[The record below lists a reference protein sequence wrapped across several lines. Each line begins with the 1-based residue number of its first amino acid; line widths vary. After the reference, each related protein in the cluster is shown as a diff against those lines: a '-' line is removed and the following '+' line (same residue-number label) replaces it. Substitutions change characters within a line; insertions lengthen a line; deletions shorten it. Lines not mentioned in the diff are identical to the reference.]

1 MGEASLAESM
11 SLGRIAYNLWY
22 RPVSRLKVMLRE
34 GGPLEQR
41 RTAEGRVAMM
51 EAAAH
56 LPALLQTSGIPLELH
71 LLTGARFWDQSIFC
85 LWTFARQ
92 SGRTIRPMIY
102 DDGTLTDADCEKFTR
117 LFPETQFY
125 KQSTILDRL
134 ETALAKF
141 PTLQKLR
148 LNYPNIRKLTDV
160 HIGSSGWKLV
170 IDSDLLFFHNPA
182 LLVEWLDAPRQPL
195 HAVDIETSYGYS
207 PDLLNS
213 LAGATLAER
222 VNVGLTG
229 LNSDDLDWEK
239 IESWCRTLLERE
251 GMHYY
256 LEQAVI
262 AMLVAEKSC
271 TVAPAAN
278 YITLPRPP
286 EAMECNAVM
295 HHYVAESKRW
305 YFQRNWR
312 HAMAASAL

>member
-1 MGEASLAESM
+1 M
-11 SLGRIAYNLWY
+11 SLGRLAYHLWY
-22 RPVSRLKVMLRE
+22 RPVSRLKVILRE
-34 GGPLEQR
+34 GGPLEQQ
-41 RTAEGRVAMM
+41 RTAEGRREMM
-51 EAAAH
+51 KAAGS
-56 LPALLQTSGIPLELH
+56 LPALLPTSGTPLDLH

-102 DDGTLTDADCEKFTR
+102 DDGTLTDSDCEKFTR
-117 LFPETQFY
+117 LFPGTQFF

-134 ETALAKF
+134 APSLAKF
-141 PTLQKLR
+141 PTLEKLR
-148 LNYPNIRKLTDV
+148 LSYPNIRKLTDV

-182 LLVEWLDAPRQPL
+182 LLVDWLDSPQQPL

-207 PDLLNS
+207 PALLNS

-229 LNSDDLDWEK
+229 LCSDDLDWEK
-239 IESWCRTLLERE
+239 IESWCCTLLERE

-256 LEQAVI
+256 LEQAII
-262 AMLVAEKSC
+262 AILVAEKSC
-271 TVAPAAN
+271 TIAPAQD
-278 YITLPRPP
+278 YITLPRLP
-286 EAMECNAVM
+286 EAIECRAIM

-305 YFQRNWR
+305 YFQKNWR
-312 HAMAASAL
+312 RVLSRTPL